1 MPLGVVLLAFFY
13 HLPHDV
19 FGVHTGLCVL
29 LDILFYGFIVLA
41 GVVSQSAANN
51 KQKKRS
57 KMLTILLTKTDLFV
71 MLLLI

>member
-1 MPLGVVLLAFFY
+1 MPLGVMLLAIFY

-19 FGVHTGLCVL
+19 YGVHTGLCVL
-29 LDILFYGFIVLA
+29 LDLLVYGFIVLA

-57 KMLTILLTKTDLFV
+57 KMLITQLTKKDLFV
-71 MLLLI
+71 M